1 MPIGIQAMGPAEV
14 ITEMFLRP
22 GSISAYREQMDLLD
36 KNKEHISVHDG
47 FSIITF
53 WEPATKAFNAG
64 WKMRVVYGEVKEK
77 KYFVKDNWKNKTVYS
92 GARPECEKYVQGNN
106 TYQLNYSRLTI
117 EINSTLDD
125 KLDELKKIISD
136 STKPDE
142 NELRFAKATS
152 NWIKGPVMGWLN
164 DNKLDFTTRSKPSHH
179 KSLVTGNLFDYEKYS
194 AIDEEKWWP
203 KDSPDAKLYLPLPKD
218 EYPYT
223 VVYSE
228 EESNFP
234 IKSEHLKEL
243 ISLVEFTDLISFSTA
258 SKTVFPEMIKNPDEK
273 PWDIIQR
280 LNLMQSNDDDAIK
293 QMAKDALAKYP
304 DKVEEYRKGKKGVL
318 SLFMG
323 EVMKAGKGKVNPQ
336 MASEIVKNLL
346 EEKEGA

>member
-1 MPIGIQAMGPAEV
+1 M
-14 ITEMFLRP
+14 
-22 GSISAYREQMDLLD
+22 
-36 KNKEHISVHDG
+36 NKTHAVED
-47 FSIITF
+47 T
-53 WEPATKAFNAG
+53 
-64 WKMRVVYGEVKEK
+64 
-77 KYFVKDNWKNKTVYS
+77 WKNKIVFS
-92 GARPECEKYVQGNN
+92 GSKIDCEKYILGNN
-106 TYQLNYSRLTI
+106 SFQMNYSKLK
-117 EINSTLDD
+117 INMLSTLEEY
-125 KLDELKKIISD
+125 LDEVKKLLITSEEDIR
-136 STKPDE
+136 
-142 NELRFAKATS
+142 LAKATS
-152 NWIKGPVMGWLN
+152 NWMKGPVMGWLN
-164 DNKLDFTTRSKPSHH
+164 DNKLDFITRSKPSHH
-179 KSLVTGNLFDYEKYS
+179 KSLITGNLFEYEKYS
-194 AIDEEKWWP
+194 AIDVEKWWP

-228 EESNFP
+228 EKINFP
-234 IKSEHLKEL
+234 IKAEHLREL

-293 QMAKDALAKYP
+293 QMAKDALLKYP

-346 EEKEGA
+346 EEKGA